1 MKPRC
6 SETFGEYCL
15 RDFRAILLWHAARLS
30 ATRIDLVWGRYAT
43 ASLKN
48 GVQQQRGFGT
58 RRQVA
63 PETKL
68 LRNGPDF
75 LRIERIKKELFMLL
89 ANYAL
94 HNFSQVHVVTNVDKE
109 LLSSDTQQT
118 SL

>member
-1 MKPRC
+1 M
-6 SETFGEYCL
+6 SERFIFGPFFYGMPL
-15 RDFRAILLWHAARLS
+15 GYPLLVLIWFL
-30 ATRIDLVWGRYAT
+30 DRYAT

-48 GVQQQRGFGT
+48 GDQQQRGFGKS
-58 RRQVA
+58 RQVA

-89 ANYAL
+89 ANYSL